1 MARARLL
8 RSLRE
13 DQTGSALVE
22 GAVVLPLLLLVLF
35 GVYEFSWFF
44 YQQHVVA
51 MGLRDAAR
59 YAARATSWCGPAAP
73 GWGVIEAN
81 ARNLATSGTI
91 FGGPERVRG
100 WRPDMVTLRCSQV
113 DNSPDRN
120 GVQRY
125 RGGPVISVVTA
136 STRFSDPSLGFFRIL
151 GLASP
156 TLAVSHSE
164 RVIGPG

>member
-1 MARARLL
+1 MLTRMLKSFAC
-8 RSLRE
+8 
-13 DQTGSALVE
+13 DQRGSALVE
-22 GAVVLPLLLLVLF
+22 GAVVFPLLLLVLF

-44 YQQHVVA
+44 YQQHMVS

-59 YAARATSWCGPAAP
+59 YVARATRTCGPAAP
-73 GWGVIEAN
+73 GWGVIAAN
-81 ARNLATSGTI
+81 ATNLATSGTI
-91 FGGPERVRG
+91 FGGDERVHG
-100 WRPDMVTLRCSQV
+100 WTPAMVTLTCRDV

-120 GVQRY
+120 GNQPY
-125 RGGPVISVVTA
+125 RGGVVIAIVTA

-151 GLASP
+151 GLTPP